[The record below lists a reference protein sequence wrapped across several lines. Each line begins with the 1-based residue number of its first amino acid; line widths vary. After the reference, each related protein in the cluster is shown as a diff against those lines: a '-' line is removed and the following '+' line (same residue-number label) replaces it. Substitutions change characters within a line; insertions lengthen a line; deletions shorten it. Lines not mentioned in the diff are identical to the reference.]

1 MMNLEFLD
9 GSSIYVFL
17 MENIVLIFNFSCFL
31 QTLRINRV
39 AKSEHMDEEKTDS
52 LLPADGWSS
61 ELVDL
66 YKQLTSDLIENG
78 SGDWIEHRTAWHD
91 GEKRLFT
98 KAVISEFPGK
108 FFEYQFFFSKKEQ
121 RIKGVVQFGPY
132 TQGPPG

>member
-1 MMNLEFLD
+1 MMNLKFLD

-17 MENIVLIFNFSCFL
+17 MANTVLILNFSCFL

>member
-1 MMNLEFLD
+1 MNLKFLD

-17 MENIVLIFNFSCFL
+17 MENTVLIFNFSCFL

-66 YKQLTSDLIENG
+66 YKQLTSDLMENG
-78 SGDWIEHRTAWHD
+78 SGDWIEHRTASHD

>member
-1 MMNLEFLD
+1 MNLKFLY
-9 GSSIYVFL
+9 GSSIYLFL
-17 MENIVLIFNFSCFL
+17 IKNTVLIFNFSCFL

-39 AKSEHMDEEKTDS
+39 AKRDHMEEEKTDS

-66 YKQLTSDLIENG
+66 YKQLTNDLIENG
-78 SGDWIEHRTAWHD
+78 NGDWIEHRTALYD

-121 RIKGVVQFGPY
+121 RIKGVVQFGTY

>member
-1 MMNLEFLD
+1 
-9 GSSIYVFL
+9 
-17 MENIVLIFNFSCFL
+17 
-31 QTLRINRV
+31 
-39 AKSEHMDEEKTDS
+39 MDEDKTDS
-52 LLPADGWSS
+52 LLPAEGWSP

-78 SGDWIEHRTAWHD
+78 SGDWIEHRTALHD

-108 FFEYQFFFSKKEQ
+108 FFEYQLFFSKKEH
-121 RIKGVVQFGPY
+121 RIKGIVQFGPY